1 MPWGAKEEKK
11 EEVEPSTTERDVLV
25 YEINEIQN
33 DTLESTR
40 YQDYKPDYFFSIH
53 IKLRLTRSEVQFT
66 N

>member
-40 YQDYKPDYFFSIH
+40 YQDYKSDYFFSIH